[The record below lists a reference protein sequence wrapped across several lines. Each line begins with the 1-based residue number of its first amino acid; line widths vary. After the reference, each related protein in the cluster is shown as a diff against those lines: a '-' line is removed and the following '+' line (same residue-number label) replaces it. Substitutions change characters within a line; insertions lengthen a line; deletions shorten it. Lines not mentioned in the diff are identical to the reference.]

1 MMPRITGA
9 FIMVTID
16 EVVDFISRMAGSRHV
31 FPLRAEAKENLI
43 KIEES
48 VKATFGINCSNQ
60 GVMDCLARE
69 NIIVIIKDSRFRP
82 PPEPTVLLMADDG
95 MIIGKEIFPEQRA
108 QYLDREDVIFLS
120 DEFILFPELKAKGKE
135 RFVMPPVSFPEV
147 EKMSGTKNVVSC
159 SPSPPGDMF
168 VRSLHGLPDDPKLA
182 SVLVG
187 YDDA

>member
-1 MMPRITGA
+1 
-9 FIMVTID
+9 MVTID

-31 FPLRAEAKENLI
+31 FPLKAEAKENLI

-69 NIIVIIKDSRFRP
+69 NIVVIIKDSRFRP

-95 MIIGKEIFPEQRA
+95 MIIGKEIFPEQKA
-108 QYLDREDVIFLS
+108 QYLDREDVVFLS
-120 DEFILFPELKAKGKE
+120 DEFILFPELKPKGKE
-135 RFVMPPVSFPEV
+135 SFVMPPVSFPEV
-147 EKMSGTKNVVSC
+147 EKMLGTKNVVSC

-182 SVLVG
+182 SILVG

>member
-69 NIIVIIKDSRFRP
+69 NIIVIIKDFRFRP

>member
-69 NIIVIIKDSRFRP
+69 NIIVIIKDFRFRP

-147 EKMSGTKNVVSC
+147 EKMSGAKNVVSC

>member
-1 MMPRITGA
+1 
-9 FIMVTID
+9 MVTID

-31 FPLRAEAKENLI
+31 FPLKAEAKENLI

-60 GVMDCLARE
+60 GVMECLARK

-82 PPEPTVLLMADDG
+82 PPEPTVLLVADGD
-95 MIIGKEIFPEQRA
+95 MIIGKEIFPEQKA

-120 DEFILFPELKAKGKE
+120 DEFILFPDLRPKGKE
-135 RFVMPPVSFPEV
+135 CFVMPPVSFPEV
-147 EKMSGTKNVVSC
+147 EKMAGTRNVVSC

-168 VRSLHGLPDDPKLA
+168 VRGLHGLPDDPKLA
-182 SVLVG
+182 SILIG

>member
-1 MMPRITGA
+1 
-9 FIMVTID
+9 MVTID
-16 EVVDFISRMAGSRHV
+16 EVMDFISRMAGSRHV
-31 FPLRAEAKENLI
+31 FPLKAETKGDLI
-43 KIEES
+43 RIEES

-82 PPEPTVLLMADDG
+82 PPEPTVLLMADEG
-95 MIIGKEIFPEQRA
+95 MIIGKEIFPEQKKE
-108 QYLDREDVIFLS
+108 YLEKENVVFLS
-120 DEFILFPELKAKGKE
+120 DEFILFLDRKPKSKE
-135 RFVMPPVSFPEV
+135 YFVMPPVSFPEV
-147 EKMSGTKNVVSC
+147 EKMPGTKNVVSC

-182 SVLVG
+182 SILVG

>member
-1 MMPRITGA
+1 
-9 FIMVTID
+9 MVTID

-31 FPLRAEAKENLI
+31 FPLKAEAKEELI
-43 KIEES
+43 RIEES

-60 GVMDCLARE
+60 GVMDCLARK

-82 PPEPTVLLMADDG
+82 PPEPTVLLMADED
-95 MIIGKEIFPEQRA
+95 MIIGKEIFPEQKKE
-108 QYLDREDVIFLS
+108 YLENENVVFLS
-120 DEFILFPELKAKGKE
+120 DEFILFLDRKPKSKE
-135 RFVMPPVSFPEV
+135 YFVMPPVSFPEV
-147 EKMSGTKNVVSC
+147 EKMPDTKNVVSC

-182 SVLVG
+182 SILVG